1 MDCRAAC
8 LVAGRRVHG
17 RHPFRGRAAVSS
29 SGVVHKGEGRAAA
42 AGKAAFLKG
51 APHPACGGAS
61 FSQGAWGKGSRG
73 GGAATVAVLACQVVC
88 LVVGHRA
95 VGLRMLGCG
104 DPSAYAR
111 RPGKGRPVLHYEG
124 NPTQF
129 LQKISTDKMNTP
141 STFRLPLGRSFPV
154 PYPSPEKARGGKD
167 GGFGERQ
174 RTARRPCPLGD
185 TGALQATPA
194 ERGGPSFPQTDN
206 EQGQKALREESACG
220 HAGAATTPARCGM
233 RGQAGGPAVAARRKV
248 RSRAALG
255 QRMRIRRKA
264 VAG

>member
-129 LQKISTDKMNTP
+129 LQKNT
-141 STFRLPLGRSFPV
+141 RHGIFPV
-154 PYPSPEKARGGKD
+154 PDYKAFYFLKSEITLRS
-167 GGFGERQ
+167 FCVLRQ
-174 RTARRPCPLGD
+174 RR
-185 TGALQATPA
+185 
-194 ERGGPSFPQTDN
+194 
-206 EQGQKALREESACG
+206 
-220 HAGAATTPARCGM
+220 
-233 RGQAGGPAVAARRKV
+233 
-248 RSRAALG
+248 
-255 QRMRIRRKA
+255 
-264 VAG
+264 